1 MTASERPDYK
11 TMLKV
16 LTSNKETVLAVV
28 HEEDTEGHSQAT
40 VLGAPLEAGQF
51 LYKSLQQK

>member
-28 HEEDTEGHSQAT
+28 HEEGTEGHSQAT

-51 LYKSLQQK
+51 LYKRLQ